1 MIAATLYECPKCK
14 GAFDQQRYNL
24 HVKSCLGRIQPST
37 TQYSNINYNIP
48 NGTTYLNNYNLS
60 PNVFISPQTHVQ
72 PQERTQAYRPRT
84 AIYYNNNQQYNLP
97 RAQTYP
103 HRNENKKMFKCN
115 VCRKTIPESDKKDH
129 LLCHKME
136 QEDKDRLQAQR
147 LQDEDLFNNA
157 SPEEVEQQR
166 RIEEYIRRQ
175 GRQGQNN
182 NNNNFIMDDFNFGDD
197 SSMGMGMMN
206 PMGMGIGN
214 MRGMNGI
221 PNVIIRRGGNM
232 NNMNDFGNLN
242 SGMGSPDFFRNFF
255 NGMNGFNG
263 FNGGNGMR
271 RIIIPMGGMGGMG
284 GQNDLNE
291 IIERMLHHTR
301 DNPTDAAIVSE
312 LPETKID
319 DINKLDNDKK
329 NCVICMEDFKAGD
342 TSTNLPCLHMFHT
355 NCIQSWLKKQNT
367 CPICKF
373 KLTPENIN
381 NINSRGQS

>member
-206 PMGMGIGN
+206 PMGMRIGN

-255 NGMNGFNG
+255 NGMNGMNG

-381 NINSRGQS
+381 NINRRGQS

>member
-1 MIAATLYECPKCK
+1 MIATTLYECPKCR
-14 GAFDQQRYNL
+14 GAFDQQSYNL

-37 TQYSNINYNIP
+37 TQYANINYTIP
-48 NGTTYLNNYNLS
+48 NGTTYLNNYNYNYNTN
-60 PNVFISPQTHVQ
+60 PNVIISPQTHVQ
-72 PQERTQAYRPRT
+72 PQVRTQAYRPRT
-84 AIYYNNNQQYNLP
+84 AIYYNNNQQYNQP
-97 RAQTYP
+97 KAQTYP
-103 HRNENKKMFKCN
+103 HRNEYKRAFKCN
-115 VCRKTIPESDKKDH
+115 ICGKNIPESDKKDH
-129 LLCHKME
+129 LYCHKME
-136 QEDKDRLQAQR
+136 QEEKDRLQAQR
-147 LQDEDLFNNA
+147 LQDEDIFNNV

-175 GRQGQNN
+175 GRQGQGQN
-182 NNNNFIMDDFNFGDD
+182 NNNNFIMNDFDFGDDD
-197 SSMGMGMMN
+197 SSMGMGM
-206 PMGMGIGN
+206 GN
-214 MRGMNGI
+214 IRGMNGF

-232 NNMNDFGNLN
+232 NNMNDFGNLSN
-242 SGMGSPDFFRNFF
+242 GMGSPDFFRNFF
-255 NGMNGFNG
+255 NGINGMNG

-291 IIERMLHHTR
+291 LIERMLHHAR

-381 NINSRGQS
+381 NINRGGQS